1 MSTLKVIPY
10 LAASLAGW
18 IGWTLGRKGGP
29 FAAYLLAVIGVAAG
43 LYYGRRLV
51 KRVQGEI

>member
-1 MSTLKVIPY
+1 VSTLKIIPY

-18 IGWTLGRKGGP
+18 VGWVLGRKGGI
-29 FAAYLLAVIGVAAG
+29 FTAYVLSIVATAVG

>member
-1 MSTLKVIPY
+1 MSTLKLIPY

-18 IGWTLGRKGGP
+18 IGWSVGRKGGP
-29 FAAYLLAVIGVAAG
+29 FAAYVLAVIGVAVG

-51 KRVQGEI
+51 KHVQGEI